1 MKHLFFLFFMIL
13 SLQSQAQL
21 TATLNNIWIPMRDGE
36 LLQADVYIP
45 DGTTTAEVILIQTPY
60 SKEMFSVGL
69 PMGVG
74 LNINDQPYIWVIVDW
89 RGFYGSSGADL
100 TNVNRGQDGYD
111 VCEWI
116 SQQSWFNQR
125 IGTWGPSALGVIQY
139 LTMREQHPN
148 HTCAV
153 PMVAHPHQSYD
164 SYFTGGVLE
173 QARLQQLDAL
183 GYGLSPVIMSNVY
196 YNTLWSITENNSWY
210 PSSIEI
216 PTLQIGGWYDH
227 NIDKM
232 MTWYKATRQQAEISV
247 REQQYLLVGPW
258 VHGGT
263 GAAFVGS
270 ATQGELSY
278 PNAANVS
285 NQMAW
290 DFMNYFL
297 LDSPNNWQN
306 TPKITYYETGKNL
319 WATTDANSLEITNY
333 EPIYLS
339 ANNGLVPNSNF
350 GNSSFISLPTN
361 PSPTIGGAT
370 LHTTLDQ
377 GPYDQNDLDQRS
389 DVLMFSSNEL
399 LSDITISGR
408 TKIIVYVSSTVADC
422 DIAVRLA
429 DIYPDGRSMLIT
441 DGIRRMRFRNGYTQ
455 AAETFMTTGEV
466 YALEITLPFTNYT
479 WKAGHKLKLYV
490 SGNNAI
496 RYHVNRQDGGSMYT
510 GTVNQD
516 AEITIHHNATYPS
529 RVEFPGNNN
538 FLGQLEIKTASTQI
552 HPNPTTEFLQIQSQ
566 HTLQMLQILDLNGR
580 ELIRQS
586 FTKEINTENLNSGT
600 YFLVLTGENDH
611 QEILKFI
618 KE

>member
-1 MKHLFFLFFMIL
+1 
-13 SLQSQAQL
+13 
-21 TATLNNIWIPMRDGE
+21 
-36 LLQADVYIP
+36 
-45 DGTTTAEVILIQTPY
+45 
-60 SKEMFSVGL
+60 
-69 PMGVG
+69 
-74 LNINDQPYIWVIVDW
+74 
-89 RGFYGSSGADL
+89 
-100 TNVNRGQDGYD
+100 
-111 VCEWI
+111 
-116 SQQSWFNQR
+116 
-125 IGTWGPSALGVIQY
+125 
-139 LTMREQHPN
+139 MREQHPN

-183 GYGLSPVIMSNVY
+183 GYGLSPIIMSNVY

-210 PSSIEI
+210 PASIEI

-278 PNAANVS
+278 PNAATVS
-285 NQMAW
+285 NQTAW
-290 DFMNYFL
+290 DFMNYYL

-306 TPKITYYETGKNL
+306 TPKITYYETGKNM

-339 ANNGLVPNSNF
+339 ANNGLVPNSNY
-350 GNSSFISLPTN
+350 GTSSFISQPTN

-377 GPYDQNDLDQRS
+377 GPYDQNDLDSRA
-389 DVLMFSSNEL
+389 DILTFTSNEL
-399 LSDITISGR
+399 LSDVTISGR
-408 TKIIVYVSSTVADC
+408 TKITVYVFADVLDC
-422 DIAVRLA
+422 DIAIRLS
-429 DIYPDGRSMLIT
+429 DVYPDGRSMLIT
-441 DGIRRMRFRNGYTQ
+441 DGIRRMRFRNGYNQ
-455 AAETFMTTGEV
+455 VAESFMTPGEV
-466 YALEITLPFTNYT
+466 YALEIILPFTNYT
-479 WKAGHKLKLYV
+479 WKAGHKLKIYV

-510 GTVNQD
+510 GTFTQNAD
-516 AEITIHHNATYPS
+516 ITLHHNATYPS

-538 FLGQLEIKTASTQI
+538 FLGQLEVKIASTQI

-566 HTLQMLQILDLNGR
+566 HTFQMLQILDLNGR
-580 ELIRQS
+580 ELVIQT
-586 FTKEINTENLNSGT
+586 FTKEINTESLNAGT

-611 QEILKFI
+611 QETLKFI

>member
-479 WKAGHKLKLYV
+479 
-490 SGNNAI
+490 
-496 RYHVNRQDGGSMYT
+496 
-510 GTVNQD
+510 
-516 AEITIHHNATYPS
+516 
-529 RVEFPGNNN
+529 
-538 FLGQLEIKTASTQI
+538 
-552 HPNPTTEFLQIQSQ
+552 
-566 HTLQMLQILDLNGR
+566 
-580 ELIRQS
+580 
-586 FTKEINTENLNSGT
+586 
-600 YFLVLTGENDH
+600 
-611 QEILKFI
+611 
-618 KE
+618 